1 MQWLLLLSFCLCI
14 IMIYSF
20 KISPKWYNFVFSR
33 QNYTENRWRCI
44 GRIWLGILKKY
55 FAWKLCIM
63 KVCYGPNISSV
74 WKSSMR
80 TILHGFLA
88 DWLLKARRGSG
99 TCPSQLLRRGNRWP
113 ELCQIRESGKEG
125 TYAPSNF
132 FKGHCFA
139 CAPDLRDI
147 KVQEHHALKLH
158 RSTMHKY
165 TGKLVLIISLD
176 FFREKKYSQ
185 Q

>member
-33 QNYTENRWRCI
+33 QNYTKNRWRCI

-74 WKSSMR
+74 WKSSMWM
-80 TILHGFLA
+80 ILHGFLA
-88 DWLLKARRGSG
+88 DWLYILTDKKRIQHTLPYYFIKCRNII
-99 TCPSQLLRRGNRWP
+99 LFGNYK
-113 ELCQIRESGKEG
+113 S
-125 TYAPSNF
+125 YACSILVGFPTLN
-132 FKGHCFA
+132 
-139 CAPDLRDI
+139 
-147 KVQEHHALKLH
+147 KVQWSKTSVGRFEGIAWLAHCL
-158 RSTMHKY
+158 T
-165 TGKLVLIISLD
+165 
-176 FFREKKYSQ
+176 FRVMGV
-185 Q
+185 

>member
-74 WKSSMR
+74 WKSSMW

-88 DWLLKARRGSG
+88 DLLLSQSARKP
-99 TCPSQLLRRGNRWP
+99 CKIQK
-113 ELCQIRESGKEG
+113 I
-125 TYAPSNF
+125 
-132 FKGHCFA
+132 
-139 CAPDLRDI
+139 
-147 KVQEHHALKLH
+147 VQMDGQHYSSWYIFSISKDQLKLKNP
-158 RSTMHKY
+158 S
-165 TGKLVLIISLD
+165 
-176 FFREKKYSQ
+176 
-185 Q
+185 

>member
-74 WKSSMR
+74 WKSSMW

-88 DWLLKARRGSG
+88 DWLLKGKKNDVIFFWFVFTAPFLASTRFVIILVSQFIHSIILYNYIIEQGSLMWAQY
-99 TCPSQLLRRGNRWP
+99 PNRANDP
-113 ELCQIRESGKEG
+113 YC
-125 TYAPSNF
+125 
-132 FKGHCFA
+132 
-139 CAPDLRDI
+139 
-147 KVQEHHALKLH
+147 
-158 RSTMHKY
+158 
-165 TGKLVLIISLD
+165 
-176 FFREKKYSQ
+176 
-185 Q
+185 